1 MAHGRIACV
10 KHFAIKTGINAV
22 ALWVA
27 AMVVPGIKLG
37 EGTSIGTNLLTV
49 LLVALIFG
57 LVNAVVRPIVKLF
70 ALPALILTLG
80 LFIFVVNALM
90 LVLTSWL
97 AAKLG
102 LAFEIDKFFWSAVMG
117 ALIIT
122 AVSWVLSI
130 VIPGDKD

>member
-1 MAHGRIACV
+1 MKR
-10 KHFAIKTGINAV
+10 FAIKTGINAV

-27 AMVVPGIKLG
+27 AMAVPGIKLG

-97 AAKLG
+97 AGKLG

-122 AVSWVLSI
+122 AASWVLSI